1 MRRSKRKSS
10 NWPEKAGPAEKQRT
24 AVIPGDVFR
33 HGQGEAVHHADL
45 HQKVLN
51 VPAPMADNLLVQVSL
66 EVLAHGFFQGFSI
79 RRALLNPAEKESQ
92 SHDISL
98 VEVQKLLNPRGLQPQ
113 TQGGAPLCQLPVGH
127 PQVILR
133 DNGEL

>member
-1 MRRSKRKSS
+1 
-10 NWPEKAGPAEKQRT
+10 
-24 AVIPGDVFR
+24 
-33 HGQGEAVHHADL
+33 
-45 HQKVLN
+45 
-51 VPAPMADNLLVQVSL
+51 MADNLLVQVSL

-92 SHDISL
+92 RHDISL
-98 VEVQKLLNPRGLQPQ
+98 VDVQKLLNPLGLQPQ